1 MAANQPPL
9 QYAMR
14 TDVELE
20 SKLCEKGLKGDACLR
35 SQHRLASAGSAEVN
49 VFLQYWRCI
58 PIGAVLAK
66 A

>member
-9 QYAMR
+9 QYAMQ

-35 SQHRLASAGSAEVN
+35 SGQHLGSGNFAELN

-58 PIGAVLAK
+58 PTGAARVK